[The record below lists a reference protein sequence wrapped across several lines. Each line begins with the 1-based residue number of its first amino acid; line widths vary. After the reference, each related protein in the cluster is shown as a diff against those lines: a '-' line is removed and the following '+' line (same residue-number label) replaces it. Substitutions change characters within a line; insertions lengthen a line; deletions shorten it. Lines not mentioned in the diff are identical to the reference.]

1 MSETTAAPTDFC
13 PDCSSERTDFDRVC
27 EACGAP
33 PRTATPSAQLVR
45 TTDLEPYTALRY
57 IARLFKVLA
66 VLLLILM
73 IGEIATGL
81 LYYGSEAVRDLIS
94 EVTRLL
100 VLAGLLWGAGDIAIM
115 FIDLGH
121 DVRVA
126 RILLGR
132 INANFHE
139 EERKSGAKASS
150 KPAAEAPGTG
160 PELPP
165 PRRV

>member
-1 MSETTAAPTDFC
+1 MTEREQDAATDFC
-13 PDCSSERTDFDRVC
+13 PDCGHERTDFDQVC
-27 EACGAP
+27 NACGAP
-33 PRTATPSAQLVR
+33 PRAAAPSPQMVR

-73 IGEIATGL
+73 IGNIGLAL
-81 LYYGSEAVRDLIS
+81 LYGTGDAIRGLVA

-100 VLAGLLWGAGDIAIM
+100 VLAGLLWGAGDIAIL

-121 DVRVA
+121 DVRVS

-132 INANFHE
+132 INAQLHE
-139 EERKSGAKASS
+139 DRDVKKTAKSDG
-150 KPAAEAPGTG
+150 PTRTDAP
-160 PELPP
+160 
-165 PRRV
+165 RVPSPS

>member
-1 MSETTAAPTDFC
+1 MAEAHEHTDFC
-13 PDCSSERTDFDRVC
+13 PDCGTERTDFDRVC
-27 EACGAP
+27 DACGAP
-33 PRTATPSAQLVR
+33 PRSSSPSPQMVR

-73 IGEIATGL
+73 IGEVATGL
-81 LYYGSEAVRDLIS
+81 LYYGSEAIRDLIS

-100 VLAGLLWGAGDIAIM
+100 VLAGLLWGIGDIAIM
-115 FIDLGH
+115 LIDLGH

-132 INANFHE
+132 INAAFHDKPSE
-139 EERKSGAKASS
+139 RPKINEVEERR
-150 KPAAEAPGTG
+150 AE
-160 PELPP
+160 
-165 PRRV
+165 RREGEFDRD